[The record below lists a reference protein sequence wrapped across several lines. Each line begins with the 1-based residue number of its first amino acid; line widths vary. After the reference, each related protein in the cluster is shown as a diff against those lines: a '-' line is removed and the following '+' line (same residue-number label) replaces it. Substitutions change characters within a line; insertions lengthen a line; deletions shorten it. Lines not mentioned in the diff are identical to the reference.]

1 MKTQKEKKDI
11 DRHKKG
17 KEEFKEKIYKRK
29 EGGVTEVIEQ
39 KM

>member
-17 KEEFKEKIYKRK
+17 KEELKEKIYYKRK
-29 EGGVTEVIEQ
+29 EGGVTEASE
-39 KM
+39 